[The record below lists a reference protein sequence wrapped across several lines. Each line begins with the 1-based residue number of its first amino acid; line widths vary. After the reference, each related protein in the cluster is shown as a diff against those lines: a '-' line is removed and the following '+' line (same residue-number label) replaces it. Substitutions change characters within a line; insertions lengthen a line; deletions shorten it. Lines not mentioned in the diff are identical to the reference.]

1 MGDFAQSSPAATNNL
16 RDTLRLRVLAVKAA
30 DNPPRSFH
38 ILRLATAY
46 ENHWG
51 REGTPAGVAGSPR
64 APAGAHSF
72 IAIFRGFAFAH
83 PPAMLPAPSQG
94 ARAKM

>member
-16 RDTLRLRVLAVKAA
+16 RDTLRLRVLAVKVA
-30 DNPPRSFH
+30 DNHEVS
-38 ILRLATAY
+38 ISC
-46 ENHWG
+46 
-51 REGTPAGVAGSPR
+51 GSPLR
-64 APAGAHSF
+64 MKITGGGKAPRQGLQDLLAPLPGRIRLLQYSG
-72 IAIFRGFAFAH
+72 GFAFAH